1 MSHEEKSGCQA
12 AAKAV
17 IGQLELP
24 QHDGFLN
31 HSQEKGQGLLAI
43 PIFRSVIL
51 DIIGK
56 RSWASIPMM
65 IMADI
70 QGLIPKEKRLTWLL
84 SPPVAT
90 RSGIDLAGLQL
101 GKRQGNM
108 LTKNKDPQIK
118 HGPPCLS
125 QNRAYSQIF

>member
-1 MSHEEKSGCQA
+1 M
-12 AAKAV
+12 
-17 IGQLELP
+17 
-24 QHDGFLN
+24 
-31 HSQEKGQGLLAI
+31 AI

-70 QGLIPKEKRLTWLL
+70 QGLIPKEKRLAWLL

-90 RSGIDLAGLQL
+90 RSGLTWPVCSLAKGREICLP
-101 GKRQGNM
+101 K
-108 LTKNKDPQIK
+108 TKIPK
-118 HGPPCLS
+118 
-125 QNRAYSQIF
+125 

>member
-1 MSHEEKSGCQA
+1 M
-12 AAKAV
+12 
-17 IGQLELP
+17 
-24 QHDGFLN
+24 
-31 HSQEKGQGLLAI
+31 AI

-70 QGLIPKEKRLTWLL
+70 QGLIPKEKRLAWLL

-90 RSGIDLAGLQL
+90 RSG
-101 GKRQGNM
+101 
-108 LTKNKDPQIK
+108 LT
-118 HGPPCLS
+118 
-125 QNRAYSQIF
+125 

>member
-1 MSHEEKSGCQA
+1 MRKSP

-24 QHDGFLN
+24 QHDGRLN

-56 RSWASIPMM
+56 RS
-65 IMADI
+65 
-70 QGLIPKEKRLTWLL
+70 
-84 SPPVAT
+84 
-90 RSGIDLAGLQL
+90 
-101 GKRQGNM
+101 
-108 LTKNKDPQIK
+108 
-118 HGPPCLS
+118 
-125 QNRAYSQIF
+125 